1 MNETIFYLSLD
12 FPSFRTIRP
21 EKVVIKLKVELNVM
35 ATLICKLRRVD
46 AYLVDRWE
54 RWLNLGIRVTVGEV
68 LELEPCGSVR
78 NLVVQLVAE
87 VDAGS
92 AISILETE
100 VVATCAT
107 QIVVVDTMQGTIGN

>member
-54 RWLNLGIRVTVGEV
+54 RWLNARQ
-68 LELEPCGSVR
+68 R
-78 NLVVQLVAE
+78 
-87 VDAGS
+87 
-92 AISILETE
+92 ISIG
-100 VVATCAT
+100 
-107 QIVVVDTMQGTIGN
+107 IVFEL